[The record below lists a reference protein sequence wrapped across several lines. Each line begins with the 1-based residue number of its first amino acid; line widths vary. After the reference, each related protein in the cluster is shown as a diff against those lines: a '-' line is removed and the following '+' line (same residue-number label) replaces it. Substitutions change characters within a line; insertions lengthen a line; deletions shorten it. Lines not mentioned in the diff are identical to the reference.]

1 MVQEKAPESQFDFG
15 RMVVNL
21 GTYVVLV
28 DEESVELTFSEFEL
42 LRRFCEEPD
51 RIIDYETLCHGV
63 WRAVGPLFKRRLAVS
78 ICRLRAKLGDIS
90 PYRLETVRG
99 RGYGLLHRRE
109 KRAANA

>member
-1 MVQEKAPESQFDFG
+1 VVQEKAPESQFVFG

-21 GTYVVLV
+21 GSYVVLV
-28 DEESVELTFSEFEL
+28 DEETVELTFSEFEL

-51 RIIDYETLCHGV
+51 KIIDYETLCLGV
-63 WRAVGPLFKRRLAVS
+63 WKAAGPQFKRRLAVS
-78 ICRLRAKLGDIS
+78 ICRIRAKLGNVE

-99 RGYGLLHRRE
+99 RGYGLLRRRE